1 MTNKPNE
8 LTPSPSQA
16 QPTTTTS
23 TTPSKQ
29 KGLLFGANRQSNKP
43 RNLIVEPEIFDYR
56 DFSRGKKG
64 KRAAT
69 TSTKADIE
77 SSESTPKQSS
87 TTKSAAAAETSTS
100 PKQKNEVDKDE
111 ALEMI
116 MVYSIWF
123 K

>member
-1 MTNKPNE
+1 M
-8 LTPSPSQA
+8 
-16 QPTTTTS
+16 
-23 TTPSKQ
+23 
-29 KGLLFGANRQSNKP
+29 
-43 RNLIVEPEIFDYR
+43 EPEIFDYR